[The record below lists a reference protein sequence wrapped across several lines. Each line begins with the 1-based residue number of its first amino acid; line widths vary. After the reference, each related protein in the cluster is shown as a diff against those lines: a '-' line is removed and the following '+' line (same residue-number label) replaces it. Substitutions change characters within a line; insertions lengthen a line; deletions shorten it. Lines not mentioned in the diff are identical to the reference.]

1 MPGFGNPAAEVEDP
15 RHGRY
20 YSATEIAN
28 LARDAG
34 FRDDVA
40 SNDDV
45 GGKAGQRDGTHE
57 GRYSELQVAVAV
69 ALAES
74 GGDSQA
80 VNDSSGATGLW
91 QGYPGSDALLDP
103 ERNAQMAWTK
113 YTGAGYSFRPWSA
126 FNSRAY
132 VTKLPA
138 AFIAVKGTHRD
149 RPFITRPSA
158 WPGVQDVIDFTG
170 DVGHDVAAFFG
181 FITSGSTW
189 LRLGEVLG
197 GAVLLLFALYLLI
210 SKTTVGKDLK
220 SVATKGAM

>member
-1 MPGFGNPAAEVEDP
+1 MPGGPPIGVGGTILGQP
-15 RHGRY
+15 KRY
-20 YSATEIAN
+20 YSAKDLAN

-34 FRDDVA
+34 FRDDVS

-45 GGKAGQRDGTHE
+45 GGHARQRDGTSE

-80 VNDSSGATGLW
+80 VNSSSGATGLW
-91 QGYPGSDALLDP
+91 QGYPGSEALLDP

-113 YTGAGYSFRPWSA
+113 YIGAGYSFSPWSA

-132 VTKLPA
+132 ITKLPA
-138 AFIAVKGTHRD
+138 AALAVRSTHRD
-149 RPFITRPSA
+149 RPAFT
-158 WPGVQDVIDFTG
+158 GGGTGFVHDVIAFTG
-170 DVGHDVAAFFG
+170 DIGHDLAAFFG

-197 GAVLLLFALYLLI
+197 GAVLLLLALYLLI
-210 SKTTVGKDLK
+210 SKTSVGKDLK
-220 SVATKGAM
+220 SVATKGAA